1 MTDFFGAASAAAA
14 CAVPATLPLIGTK
27 QSWPNYLTVS
37 VFGGKAGIDVP

>member
-14 CAVPATLPLIGTK
+14 SAVPATLPLGTK
-27 QSWPNYLTVS
+27 QSWPDYLTVY